1 MASPLLT
8 VMANAARK
16 ASRAIRRDF
25 GEVENLQVS
34 LKGPANFVTRTDRR
48 VEEILAEE
56 LRKARPGFGFLMEE
70 SGARAGSDKEHRWI
84 VDPIDGTTN
93 FIHGIAHF
101 AISIGL
107 ERAGEIIAGLVYNPI
122 ADEMFTAERGRG
134 AFLNDRRR
142 LRVAA
147 RRSLGDAVIACGIPH
162 LGRGDH
168 ARFGAEMARVQAAA
182 AGLRRF
188 GAASLDLCWV
198 AAGRVDAYWERGLA
212 PWDIAAGLIIVRE
225 AGGTVGDADGA
236 ADVLAT
242 GNVLAGNDEIC
253 RQLHAELAAAG
264 KEAPAASAKT
274 A

>member
-1 MASPLLT
+1 MS
-8 VMANAARK
+8 NAARR

-48 VEEILAEE
+48 VEDMLAED
-56 LRKARPGFGFLMEE
+56 LRKARPGFSLLMEE
-70 SGARAGSDKEHRWI
+70 SGKTAGSDTEHRWI

-101 AISIGL
+101 AISIAL
-107 ERAGEIIAGLVYNPI
+107 ERAGEIVAAVVYNPI
-122 ADEMFTAERGRG
+122 TDEMFTAERGRG
-134 AFLNDRRR
+134 AYLNDRRR

-147 RRSLGDAVIACGIPH
+147 RRSLSQAVVACGIPH

-168 ARFGAEMARVQAAA
+168 ERFQAEMARVQAVA

-198 AAGRVDAYWERGLA
+198 AAGRVDAYWERGLE
-212 PWDIAAGLIIVRE
+212 PWDIAAGLLIVRE
-225 AGGTVGDADGA
+225 AGGTVGDIDGQP
-236 ADVLAT
+236 DVLKT
-242 GNVLAGNDEIC
+242 GNVLAGNDELFN
-253 RQLHAELAAAG
+253 QLKGELASAAG
-264 KEAPAASAKT
+264 
-274 A
+274 

>member
-1 MASPLLT
+1 MVPSPLLT
-8 VMANAARK
+8 VMSNAARK

-34 LKGPANFVTRTDRR
+34 MKGPANFVTRTDKR

-56 LRKARPGFGFLMEE
+56 LRKARPGFSFLMEE
-70 SGARAGSDKEHRWI
+70 SGASAGSDKENRWI

-101 AISIGL
+101 AISIAL

-122 ADEMFTAERGRG
+122 TDEMFTAERGRG
-134 AFLNDRRR
+134 AYLNDRRR

-147 RRSLGDAVIACGIPH
+147 RRSLSQAVVACGIPH
-162 LGRGDH
+162 HGRGDH
-168 ARFGAEMARVQAAA
+168 ERFRAEMARVQAAA

-198 AAGRVDAYWERGLA
+198 AAGRVDAYWERGL
-212 PWDIAAGLIIVRE
+212 E
-225 AGGTVGDADGA
+225 SVGYR
-236 ADVLAT
+236 
-242 GNVLAGNDEIC
+242 C
-253 RQLHAELAAAG
+253 R
-264 KEAPAASAKT
+264 PVDRT
-274 A
+274 

>member
-1 MASPLLT
+1 MS
-8 VMANAARK
+8 NAARK

-34 LKGPANFVTRTDRR
+34 MKGPANFVTRTDKR

-56 LRKARPGFGFLMEE
+56 LHKARPGFSFLMEE
-70 SGARAGSDKEHRWI
+70 SGAKAGSDKENRWI

-101 AISIGL
+101 AISIAL

-122 ADEMFTAERGRG
+122 TDEMFTAERGRG

-147 RRSLGDAVIACGIPH
+147 RRSLSQAVVACGIPH
-162 LGRGDH
+162 HGRGDH
-168 ARFGAEMARVQAAA
+168 ERFRAEMARVQSAA

-198 AAGRVDAYWERGLA
+198 AAGRVDAYWERGLES
-212 PWDIAAGLIIVRE
+212 WDIAAGLLIVRE
-225 AGGTVGDADGA
+225 AGGTVGDVDGA
-236 ADVLAT
+236 ANVLAT
-242 GNVLAGNDEIC
+242 GNVLAGNDELY
-253 RQLHAELAAAG
+253 RQLEKELAAAAT
-264 KEAPAASAKT
+264 ETPAAPGET